1 MSMMGKAGRAAKAIF
16 IGLLAAGMT
25 NRNGAPETPA
35 MRGMVPPPTR
45 TNPPPKNRMRAYKD
59 KRSSGFHQVKKRNR

>member
-16 IGLLAAGMT
+16 MGMLAVGMA
-25 NRNGAPETPA
+25 NRNGDQSRPA
-35 MRGMVPPPTR
+35 MRGMASPPTR
-45 TNPPPKNRMRAYKD
+45 TNPPAKNRMRAYKD